1 MVNRVKKMD
10 RISGAIADTYHTLAG
25 RKISKAVNRGAAQNI
40 KKYTSTSPM
49 IPGFKYGGTVKKTGL
64 AKVHKGEVV
73 ITASA
78 AKALKHIMKK

>member
-1 MVNRVKKMD
+1 ME

-40 KKYTSTSPM
+40 KKITSTNP
-49 IPGFKYGGTVKKTGL
+49 IPGFKKGGTVKKTGL
-64 AKVHKGEVV
+64 ARLHKGELV

-78 AKALKHIMKK
+78 HKALKQIMKKKILYL

>member
-1 MVNRVKKMD
+1 MVNRVKKME

-40 KKYTSTSPM
+40 KKITYTGPK
-49 IPGFKYGGTVKKTGL
+49 IPEFKNGGTVKKTGL

>member
-1 MVNRVKKMD
+1 ME

-40 KKYTSTSPM
+40 KKYTSTAPM
-49 IPGFKYGGTVKKTGL
+49 IPGFKNGGAVKKTGL
-64 AKVHKGEVV
+64 IKAHKGELV

-78 AKALKHIMKK
+78 HKALKKIMKK

>member
-1 MVNRVKKMD
+1 MVNRVKKME

-40 KKYTSTSPM
+40 KKITHTNSK
-49 IPGFKYGGTVKKTGL
+49 IPEFKNGGTVKKTGL
-64 AKVHKGEVV
+64 AKVHKGEIV

>member
-25 RKISKAVNRGAAQNI
+25 RKISKAVNWGAAQNI
-40 KKYTSTSPM
+40 KKYTSTNPM
-49 IPGFKYGGTVKKTGL
+49 IPGFKKGGAVKKTGL
-64 AKVHKGEVV
+64 ARLHKGELV

-78 AKALKHIMKK
+78 HKALKKIMKK